1 MRAVVIEK
9 FGLRPEVRDLP
20 APSALCDESHGNAAP
35 ERLQQLEAEY
45 EKARLASV
53 IAAWSAG

>member
-1 MRAVVIEK
+1 MVH
-9 FGLRPEVRDLP
+9 RPDLP
-20 APSALCDESHGNAAP
+20 APPALCDESHGNAAP
-35 ERLQQLEAEY
+35 EPLQQREAEY